1 MQNGSGN
8 SVSQWWQ
15 WSGETS
21 GGGGVGDKPQPVTLR
36 SCKTRRSVIRTG
48 SLKEG
53 ATAANS
59 GATPPGG
66 GGREESG
73 SEDEDDVFVRADPV
87 VNSRD
92 KRVMVKSAIISS
104 TANNPYCTNAR
115 TTSRA
120 KQHHHHVKYSPAKS
134 GVRRKTNKPF

>member
-1 MQNGSGN
+1 MIFKIQNGSGN

-21 GGGGVGDKPQPVTLR
+21 GGVGDKPQPVTLR

-53 ATAANS
+53 AGNS

-66 GGREESG
+66 GGRESG

-120 KQHHHHVKYSPAKS
+120 KQNHHHVKYSPAKS

>member
-53 ATAANS
+53 AAAANS

-87 VNSRD
+87 VNR
-92 KRVMVKSAIISS
+92 
-104 TANNPYCTNAR
+104 
-115 TTSRA
+115 
-120 KQHHHHVKYSPAKS
+120 S
-134 GVRRKTNKPF
+134 GH